1 MTDTPKVLF
10 VCVSNNG
17 KSVMAQALLRHTAGE
32 RITTTSAGTKAKT
45 GVNAQSVEAL
55 AELGI
60 DISGHTATQL
70 TDDLVAAADLVVVLG
85 AQAHVDPVA
94 DTPIETWE
102 TDEPSLRG
110 IEGME
115 RMRLIRDD
123 IAARVAELDTR
134 LTGHVTAQ

>member
-17 KSVMAQALLRHTAGE
+17 KSVMAQGLMHHIAGD
-32 RITTTSAGTKAKT
+32 RIDATSAGTKAKP
-45 GVNAQSVEAL
+45 GVNAQSVDVL
-55 AELGI
+55 AELGV
-60 DISGHTATQL
+60 DISAHQATQL

-85 AQAHVDPVA
+85 TQAHVDPVGG
-94 DTPIETWE
+94 TPIEIWD

-110 IEGME
+110 IEGFE

-123 IAARVAELDTR
+123 IGSRVTELTTR
-134 LTGHVTAQ
+134 LTPPAG